1 VELWGAF
8 GPWGRAAGLFW
19 GLWALSFGGTL
30 VRSIAPEMV
39 QAQFAACRGLPL
51 PPRPLLLLLRRPSQ
65 KDAFH
70 AAGRPGSV
78 QLGFTGRDKL
88 EDTLTH
94 FTPSPGI

>member
-1 VELWGAF
+1 MGPCGWLVLGSLGFELWGDPGQVHCAGDGSGAVRCLP
-8 GPWGRAAGLFW
+8 GPSPPAAP
-19 GLWALSFGGTL
+19 SPQIVIPT
-30 VRSIAPEMV
+30 
-39 QAQFAACRGLPL
+39 
-51 PPRPLLLLLRRPSQ
+51 LLLLLRRPSQ

-78 QLGFTGRDKL
+78 RLGFTGRDKL